1 MFHNFVEIF
10 CKSKLTYMNKII
22 LSVLFSLSFN
32 ICLSQSPDSPLIEK
46 LKRDVIFLSSDELEG
61 RNTGTESEKIAADYI
76 IEKLK
81 FYKVSP
87 KGTNGFFQ
95 EFTAK
100 INANPHTNT
109 STKEIIGKN
118 VVGYL
123 DNQSENTVIIGAHY
137 DHIGYGEYGSRYF
150 GDPDVHNGADDNASG
165 VSVMIQLADQLKS
178 IKDYNFL
185 FIGFSGEEYG
195 LYGSSFYAK
204 NPTVN
209 LENVSYMLNF
219 DMIGRYVDSVGLAVN
234 GVGTSS
240 HWDDLLAQ
248 VNENFDFKL
257 VKSESGVG
265 PSDHTSFYLQNIPVL
280 HFFTGQHDDY
290 HTPRDD
296 FDKINFEGMQ
306 KILLFVADLI
316 KNSTKIENFDFVETA
331 TESKDVPKFKV
342 TLGIMPDYMFSGKG
356 LRIDGVSKGKVAD
369 SYGILKGDIVTKI
382 GNVDVLDIMSYMQGL
397 SKYEKGEKAL
407 VEIKR
412 GDKILSLEVIF

>member
-22 LSVLFSLSFN
+22 LSVLFSLCFN
-32 ICLSQSPDSPLIEK
+32 ICLSQSPDGPLIEK

-109 STKEIIGKN
+109 SAKEIIGLN
-118 VVGYL
+118 VVGFL

-150 GDPDVHNGADDNASG
+150 GDRDVHNGADDNASG

-185 FIGFSGEEYG
+185 FIAFSGEEYG

-204 NPTVN
+204 NPTIN
-209 LENVSYMLNF
+209 LENVSFMLNF

-248 VNENFDFKL
+248 ANENFDFKL

-382 GNVDVLDIMSYMQGL
+382 GNVDVLDIMSYMEGL

>member
-1 MFHNFVEIF
+1 MFHIFVKIF

-22 LSVLFSLSFN
+22 LSVLLSVTSS
-32 ICLSQSPDSPLIEK
+32 ICLSQTLDSPLIEK
-46 LKRDVIFLSSDELEG
+46 LKRDVIYLSSDKLKG

-81 FYKVSP
+81 LYELKP

-100 INANPHTNT
+100 INANPHTN
-109 STKEIIGKN
+109 SDAKEITGQN
-118 VVGYL
+118 VVGYF
-123 DNQSENTVIIGAHY
+123 DNQAENTVIIGAHY

-185 FIGFSGEEYG
+185 FIAFSGEEYG
-195 LYGSSFYAK
+195 LYGSSYYAK
-204 NPTVN
+204 NPTIN
-209 LENVSYMLNF
+209 LSNVSYMLNF

-240 HWDDLLAQ
+240 FWDDLLAQ
-248 VNENFDFKL
+248 ANENFDFKL
-257 VKSESGVG
+257 VTSESGVG
-265 PSDHTSFYLQNIPVL
+265 PSDHTSFYFQNIPVL

-290 HTPRDD
+290 HTPSDD

-306 KILLFVADLI
+306 KILFFVKNLI
-316 KNSTKIENFDFVETA
+316 KNSTEIEKFDFVETA
-331 TESKDVPKFKV
+331 NESKDVPKFKV
-342 TLGIMPDYMFSGKG
+342 TLGVMPDYMYSGKG

-382 GNVDVLDIMSYMQGL
+382 GDVHVLDIISYMQGL
-397 SKYEKGEKAL
+397 SNYNDGEKAIL
-407 VEIKR
+407 EIQR
-412 GDKILSLEVIF
+412 DKKTIKIEVVF

>member
-1 MFHNFVEIF
+1 
-10 CKSKLTYMNKII
+10 MNKII
-22 LSVLFSLSFN
+22 LSIIFSISFS
-32 ICLSQSPDSPLIEK
+32 ICLSQSIDRSLIEK
-46 LKRDVIFLSSDELEG
+46 LKRDVIYLSSDELEG
-61 RNTGTESEKIAADYI
+61 RNTGSESEKIAADYI

-81 FYKVSP
+81 IYKVKP
-87 KGTNGFFQ
+87 KGTKGFLQ
-95 EFTAK
+95 KFTAK

-109 STKEIIGKN
+109 VAKEITGQN
-118 VVGYL
+118 VVGYI
-123 DNQSENTVIIGAHY
+123 DNQSKNTVIIGAHY

-150 GDPDVHNGADDNASG
+150 GDRDVHNGADDNASG

-185 FIGFSGEEYG
+185 FIAFSGEEYG

-204 NPTVN
+204 NPTIN
-209 LENVSYMLNF
+209 LDNVSYMINF
-219 DMIGRYVDSVGLAVN
+219 DLIGRYVDSVGLAVN

-240 HWDDLLAQ
+240 SWNDLLAQ
-248 VNENFDFKL
+248 SNENFDFKL
-257 VKSESGVG
+257 VTSESGVG

-296 FDKINFEGMQ
+296 YDKINFEGMQ
-306 KILLFVADLI
+306 KILLFVTRLI

-331 TESKDVPKFKV
+331 TETKDVPKFKV
-342 TLGIMPDYMFSGKG
+342 TLGIMPDYMYSGKG
-356 LRIDGVSKGKVAD
+356 LRIDGVSKAKVAD

-397 SKYEKGEKAL
+397 SKYEKEKKAL
-407 VEIKR
+407 VEVKR
-412 GDKILSLEVIF
+412 GDNIKYKGNFLTLFRCMIF

>member
-10 CKSKLTYMNKII
+10 CKIKLTYMNKII
-22 LSVLFSLSFN
+22 LSVLLSVTSS
-32 ICLSQSPDSPLIEK
+32 ICLSQTLDSPLIEK
-46 LKRDVIFLSSDELEG
+46 LKRDVIYLSSDELEG

-76 IEKLK
+76 VEKLK
-81 FYKVSP
+81 LYEVKP

-95 EFTAK
+95 EFKAK

-109 STKEIIGKN
+109 DAKEITGQN
-118 VVGYL
+118 VVGYF
-123 DNQSENTVIIGAHY
+123 DNQAENTVIIGAHY

-185 FIGFSGEEYG
+185 FIAFSGEEYG
-195 LYGSSFYAK
+195 LYGSSYYAK
-204 NPTVN
+204 NPTIN
-209 LENVSYMLNF
+209 LNNVSYMLNF

-240 HWDDLLAQ
+240 SWVDLLAKA
-248 VNENFDFKL
+248 NENFDFEL
-257 VKSESGVG
+257 VTSESGVG
-265 PSDHTSFYLQNIPVL
+265 PSDHTSFYFQNIPVL

-296 FDKINFEGMQ
+296 FNKINFEGMQ
-306 KILLFVADLI
+306 KILFFVKNLI
-316 KNSTKIENFDFVETA
+316 KYSTEIEKFDFNETA
-331 TESKDVPKFKV
+331 NQSKDVPKFKV
-342 TLGIMPDYMFSGKG
+342 TLGVMPDYMYSGKG

-382 GNVDVLDIMSYMQGL
+382 GDVDVFDIMSYMQGL
-397 SKYEKGEKAL
+397 SNYNDGEKAVL
-407 VEIKR
+407 EIQR
-412 GDKILSLEVIF
+412 DKKTIKIEVVF

>member
-10 CKSKLTYMNKII
+10 CKIKLTYMNKII
-22 LSVLFSLSFN
+22 LSVLLSVTSS
-32 ICLSQSPDSPLIEK
+32 ICLSQTLDSPLIEK
-46 LKRDVIFLSSDELEG
+46 LKRDVIYLSSDELEG

-76 IEKLK
+76 VEKLK
-81 FYKVSP
+81 LYEVKP

-95 EFTAK
+95 EFKAK

-109 STKEIIGKN
+109 DAKEITGQN
-118 VVGYL
+118 VVGYF
-123 DNQSENTVIIGAHY
+123 DNQAENTVIIGAHY

-150 GDPDVHNGADDNASG
+150 GEPDVHNGADDNASG

-185 FIGFSGEEYG
+185 FIAFSGEEYG
-195 LYGSSFYAK
+195 LYGSSYYAK
-204 NPTVN
+204 NPTIN
-209 LENVSYMLNF
+209 LNNVSYMLNF

-240 HWDDLLAQ
+240 SWVDLLAKA
-248 VNENFDFKL
+248 NENFDFEL
-257 VKSESGVG
+257 VTSESGVG
-265 PSDHTSFYLQNIPVL
+265 PSDHTSFYFQNIPVL

-306 KILLFVADLI
+306 KILFFVKNLI
-316 KNSTKIENFDFVETA
+316 KNSTEIEKFDFNETA
-331 TESKDVPKFKV
+331 NQSKDVPKFKV
-342 TLGIMPDYMFSGKG
+342 TLGVMPDYMYSGKG
-356 LRIDGVSKGKVAD
+356 LRIDGVSNGKVAD

-382 GNVDVLDIMSYMQGL
+382 GDVDVFDIMSYMQGL
-397 SKYEKGEKAL
+397 SNYNDGEKAVL
-407 VEIKR
+407 EIQR
-412 GDKILSLEVIF
+412 DKKTIKIEVVF

>member
-1 MFHNFVEIF
+1 
-10 CKSKLTYMNKII
+10 MNKII
-22 LSVLFSLSFN
+22 LSIIFSISSS
-32 ICLSQSPDSPLIEK
+32 ICLSQSIDRSLIEN
-46 LKRDVIFLSSDELEG
+46 LKRDVIYLSSDELEG

-81 FYKVSP
+81 IYKVKP
-87 KGTNGFFQ
+87 KGTKGFFQ

-109 STKEIIGKN
+109 VAKEITGQN
-118 VVGYL
+118 VVGYI
-123 DNQSENTVIIGAHY
+123 DNQSRNTVIIGAHY

-150 GDPDVHNGADDNASG
+150 GDREVHNGADDNASG

-185 FIGFSGEEYG
+185 FIAFSGEEYG

-204 NPTVN
+204 NPTIN
-209 LENVSYMLNF
+209 LDNVSYMINF

-240 HWDDLLAQ
+240 SWNDLLAQ
-248 VNENFDFKL
+248 SNENFDFKL
-257 VKSESGVG
+257 VTSESGVG

-296 FDKINFEGMQ
+296 YDKINFEGMQ
-306 KILLFVADLI
+306 KILLFVTSLI
-316 KNSTKIENFDFVETA
+316 KNSTKIQNFDFVETA
-331 TESKDVPKFKV
+331 AETKDVPKFKV
-342 TLGIMPDYMFSGKG
+342 TLGIMPDYMYSGKG
-356 LRIDGVSKGKVAD
+356 LRIDGVSKGKVAE

-382 GNVDVLDIMSYMQGL
+382 GNVDVFDIMSYMQGL

-407 VEIKR
+407 VEVKR
-412 GDKILSLEVIF
+412 GDKIINIEVIF

>member
-10 CKSKLTYMNKII
+10 CKIKLTYMNKII
-22 LSVLFSLSFN
+22 LSVLLSVTSS
-32 ICLSQSPDSPLIEK
+32 ICLSQTLDSPLIEK
-46 LKRDVIFLSSDELEG
+46 LKRDVIYLSSDELEG

-76 IEKLK
+76 VEKLK
-81 FYKVSP
+81 LYEVKP

-95 EFTAK
+95 EFKAK

-109 STKEIIGKN
+109 DAKEITGQN
-118 VVGYL
+118 VVGYF
-123 DNQSENTVIIGAHY
+123 DNQAENTVIIGAHY

-185 FIGFSGEEYG
+185 FIAFSGEEYG
-195 LYGSSFYAK
+195 LYGSSYYAK
-204 NPTVN
+204 NPTIN
-209 LENVSYMLNF
+209 LNNVSYMLNL

-240 HWDDLLAQ
+240 SWVDLLAKA
-248 VNENFDFKL
+248 NENFDFEL
-257 VKSESGVG
+257 VTSESGVG
-265 PSDHTSFYLQNIPVL
+265 PSDHTSFYFQNIPVL

-306 KILLFVADLI
+306 KILFFVKNLI
-316 KNSTKIENFDFVETA
+316 MNSTEIEKFDFNETA
-331 TESKDVPKFKV
+331 NQSKDVPKFKV
-342 TLGIMPDYMFSGKG
+342 TLGVMPDYMYSGKG

-382 GNVDVLDIMSYMQGL
+382 GDVDVFDIMSYMQGL
-397 SKYEKGEKAL
+397 SNYNDGEKAVL
-407 VEIKR
+407 EIQR
-412 GDKILSLEVIF
+412 DKKTIKIEVVF

>member
-1 MFHNFVEIF
+1 
-10 CKSKLTYMNKII
+10 MNKII
-22 LSVLFSLSFN
+22 LIALFSITFN
-32 ICLSQSPDSPLIEK
+32 ICSSQSLDSPLIEN
-46 LKRDVIFLSSDELEG
+46 LKKDVIYLSSDELEG

-76 IEKLK
+76 IERLN
-81 FYKVSP
+81 FYQVKP
-87 KGTNGFFQ
+87 KGTKGFFQ

-109 STKEIIGKN
+109 DAREITGQN

-123 DNQSENTVIIGAHY
+123 DNQAENTVIIGAHY

-150 GDPDVHNGADDNASG
+150 GEPDVHNGADDNASG
-165 VSVMIQLADQLKS
+165 VSVMIQLADQLKL

-185 FIGFSGEEYG
+185 FIAFSGEEYG

-204 NPTVN
+204 NPTIN
-209 LENVSYMLNF
+209 LNNVSYMINF

-234 GVGTSS
+234 GIGTSS
-240 HWDDLLAQ
+240 SWKDLLAKS
-248 VNENFDFKL
+248 NENFDFKL
-257 VKSESGVG
+257 VTSESGVG

-296 FDKINFEGMQ
+296 YDKINFEGMQ
-306 KILLFVADLI
+306 KILLFVTNLI
-316 KNSTKIENFDFVETA
+316 KNSTEIENFDFVETA

-342 TLGIMPDYMFSGKG
+342 TLGIMPDYMYSGKG

-369 SYGILKGDIVTKI
+369 SFGILKGDIVTKI

-397 SKYEKGEKAL
+397 SKYEKGQKAT

-412 GDKILSLEVIF
+412 GDKILSKEVTF

>member
-10 CKSKLTYMNKII
+10 CKIKITYMNKII
-22 LSVLFSLSFN
+22 LSVLLSVTSS
-32 ICLSQSPDSPLIEK
+32 ICLSQTLDSPLIEK
-46 LKRDVIFLSSDELEG
+46 LKRDVIYLSSDELEG

-76 IEKLK
+76 VEKLK
-81 FYKVSP
+81 LYEVKP

-95 EFTAK
+95 EFKAK

-109 STKEIIGKN
+109 DAKEITGQN
-118 VVGYL
+118 VVGYF
-123 DNQSENTVIIGAHY
+123 DNQAENTVIIGAHY

-185 FIGFSGEEYG
+185 FIAFSGEEYG
-195 LYGSSFYAK
+195 LYGSSYYAK
-204 NPTVN
+204 NPTIN
-209 LENVSYMLNF
+209 LNNVSYMLNL

-240 HWDDLLAQ
+240 SWVDLLAKA
-248 VNENFDFKL
+248 NENFDFEL
-257 VKSESGVG
+257 VTSESGVG
-265 PSDHTSFYLQNIPVL
+265 PSDHTSFYFQNIPVL

-296 FDKINFEGMQ
+296 FNKINFEGMQ
-306 KILLFVADLI
+306 KILFFVKNLI
-316 KNSTKIENFDFVETA
+316 KYSTEIEKFDFNETA
-331 TESKDVPKFKV
+331 NQSKDVPKFKV
-342 TLGIMPDYMFSGKG
+342 TLGVMPDYMYSGKG

-382 GNVDVLDIMSYMQGL
+382 GDVDVFDIMSYMQGL
-397 SKYEKGEKAL
+397 SNYNDGEKAVL
-407 VEIKR
+407 EIQR
-412 GDKILSLEVIF
+412 DKKTIKIEVVF

>member
-1 MFHNFVEIF
+1 MFHIFVKIF

-22 LSVLFSLSFN
+22 LSVLLSVTSS
-32 ICLSQSPDSPLIEK
+32 ICLSQTLDSPLIEK
-46 LKRDVIFLSSDELEG
+46 LKRDVIYLSSDKLKG

-81 FYKVSP
+81 LYELKP

-100 INANPHTNT
+100 INANPHTN
-109 STKEIIGKN
+109 SDAKEITGQN
-118 VVGYL
+118 VVGYF
-123 DNQSENTVIIGAHY
+123 DNQAENTVIIGAHY

-185 FIGFSGEEYG
+185 FIAFSGEEYG
-195 LYGSSFYAK
+195 LYGSSYYAK
-204 NPTVN
+204 NPTIN
-209 LENVSYMLNF
+209 LSNVSYMLNF

-240 HWDDLLAQ
+240 FWDDLLAQ
-248 VNENFDFKL
+248 ANENFDFKL
-257 VKSESGVG
+257 VTSESGVG
-265 PSDHTSFYLQNIPVL
+265 PSDHTSFYFQNIPVL

-306 KILLFVADLI
+306 KILFFVKNLI
-316 KNSTKIENFDFVETA
+316 KNSTEIEKFDFVETA
-331 TESKDVPKFKV
+331 NESKDVPKFKV
-342 TLGIMPDYMFSGKG
+342 TLGVMPDYMYSGKG

-382 GNVDVLDIMSYMQGL
+382 GDVHVLDIISYMQGL
-397 SKYEKGEKAL
+397 SNYNDGEKAIL
-407 VEIKR
+407 EIQR
-412 GDKILSLEVIF
+412 DKKTIKIEVVF